1 MFCSNCG
8 KENEEGAKF
17 CAYCGTALNGELP
30 VPKDSEEILVTEVES
45 QSQVTDEKPEPVEKS
60 ELPAV
65 RPKKKKAWV
74 FVVAAIIVLAVA
86 AGAAGILA
94 FRNIK
99 EKQHYEDSVT
109 SGNRYLEELDYEKA
123 EAFYLD
129 AISIDP
135 KQKEPYQKLIDTY
148 VAQGKTKK
156 AVEMAEAA
164 VEAVPEKEVE
174 EFQEIIEEWK
184 YVEEYAWVTEP
195 SVEADDITYVPSSDN
210 YNLAYNERQYQ
221 KRSDYAVIKQGDL
234 YGLIGWDGKLAAD
247 VKYVDIS
254 ACYLGFN
261 EKYLMTAEAPVFD
274 ATMNSDWSLFFLDEA
289 KGEVEPAEGL
299 GGGVDLQGYYYYC
312 EKLRNVNEAEG
323 HYTQYFGYTFA
334 EPEGAIPVRESKKEY
349 TTSDSYYSEW
359 LSGPY
364 AIYSDGQLRTDFIYD
379 ECGSEVSGI
388 MAVKKDGKW
397 GYVDTNG
404 KEVIPFE
411 YDASWQSYPPNYS
424 QNDARLYCFG
434 AFEGYIP
441 LVKDGV
447 WEMRNANGDLV
458 IPAGIFETI
467 RPVHN
472 GKCWVKQNGKWGVIE
487 VGNSQTEV
495 MDEAESK
502 VTEEEDIYTEGEVE
516 MNGVLENVEWE
527 HPNGTPLTSR
537 VIRLDSPVTLKVSIV
552 GEMTEYK
559 NCERIQL
566 MDVEDD
572 IVSRLEGERVKVTG
586 KLAEGAHTAYYLD
599 PYVIWNAV
607 VVPEEDGDDTA
618 DGEKS
623 NAKVTENQSSLTEE
637 EIIAVSRSL
646 NVPDN
651 LEVEIKV
658 GEPFYWQAGSAWL
671 AHVSV
676 VYDGKTIAAADINVD
691 TKELATGIL
700 TYSP

>member
-74 FVVAAIIVLAVA
+74 FVVAAIIVLAIA

-94 FRNIK
+94 FRNIQ
-99 EKQHYEDSVT
+99 EKQHYEDSVA
-109 SGNRYLEELDYEKA
+109 SGNRYLEEMDYEKA

-164 VEAVPEKEVE
+164 VEAVPEKETE

-195 SVEADDITYVPSSDN
+195 SVEADDITYVPSSVYDS
-210 YNLAYNERQYQ
+210 LSYNERQYQ
-221 KRSDYAVIKQGDL
+221 KQSDYAVIKRGDL
-234 YGLIGWDGKLAAD
+234 YGMIDWEGKLIAEI
-247 VKYVDIS
+247 KYQDIS
-254 ACYLGFN
+254 GYFGGYML
-261 EKYLMTAEAPVFD
+261 TAEEP
-274 ATMNSDWSLFFLDEA
+274 TLDMGVYSTETLYFMDENTGNVSPTEH
-289 KGEVEPAEGL
+289 KGDTF
-299 GGGVDLQGYYYYC
+299 DLQGYYYYC
-312 EKLRNVNEAEG
+312 GKLRNVNEAEG

-334 EPEGAIPVRESKKEY
+334 EPEGAIPVRKSDKEY

-411 YDASWQSYPPNYS
+411 YDASWQSYA
-424 QNDARLYCFG
+424 QNDTRSYCFG

-447 WEMRNANGDLV
+447 WEMRNTNGDLV

-487 VGNSQTEV
+487 VGSSETES
-495 MDEAESK
+495 MTEEDTE
-502 VTEEEDIYTEGEVE
+502 VTEEQDIYTEGEVE
-516 MNGVLENVEWE
+516 MSGVLEIVEWE

-537 VIRLDSPVTLKVSIV
+537 VIRLDSPVTLKMSIV

-607 VVPEEDGDDTA
+607 VVPEEEGGDTA

-623 NAKVTENQSSLTEE
+623 NAKITENQSSLTEE

-646 NVPDN
+646 NVPDD

-658 GEPFYWQAGSAWL
+658 GEPFYWEAGNAWL

-676 VYDGKTIAAADINVD
+676 VYDGKTIAAADVNVD

>member
-17 CAYCGTALNGELP
+17 CAYCGTALNGKLP
-30 VPKDSEEILVTEVES
+30 VPKASEESLVTEEES
-45 QSQVTDEKPEPVEKS
+45 QSQVTDEKPESAEVS
-60 ELPAV
+60 ELSAR
-65 RPKKKKAWV
+65 RPKKKKTWV
-74 FVVAAIIVLAVA
+74 FVVAAIIILAVST
-86 AGAAGILA
+86 GAAGMLVL
-94 FRNIK
+94 RNIQ
-99 EKQHYEDSVT
+99 EKQHYEDSVA
-109 SGNRYLEELDYEKA
+109 SGNRYLEEMDYEKA

-164 VEAVPEKEVE
+164 VEAVPEKETE

-195 SVEADDITYVPSSDN
+195 SVEADDITYVPSSVFDS
-210 YNLAYNERQYQ
+210 LSYNERQYQ
-221 KRSDYAVIKQGDL
+221 KQSDYAVIKRGDL
-234 YGLIGWDGKLAAD
+234 YGMVDWDGKLVAEI
-247 VKYVDIS
+247 KYQDI
-254 ACYLGFN
+254 AGYFGGYML
-261 EKYLMTAEAPVFD
+261 TAEEPTRDMEMYSNESLYFMDESTGDVSPTKIKGDVFD
-274 ATMNSDWSLFFLDEA
+274 LW
-289 KGEVEPAEGL
+289 
-299 GGGVDLQGYYYYC
+299 GYYYYC
-312 EKLRNVNEAEG
+312 ERLRNVNEAVRVYIE
-323 HYTQYFGYTFA
+323 YFGYTFA
-334 EPEGAIPVRESKKEY
+334 EPEGAIPVRESDKEY
-349 TTSDSYYSEW
+349 TTSDSHYSEW

-411 YDASWQSYPPNYS
+411 YDASWQSYA
-424 QNDARLYCFG
+424 QNDTRSYCFG
-434 AFEGYIP
+434 AFGGYIP

-447 WEMRNANGDLV
+447 WEMRNTNGDLV

-487 VGNSQTEV
+487 VGSSETES
-495 MDEAESK
+495 MTEEDTE
-502 VTEEEDIYTEGEVE
+502 VTEEQDIYTEGEVE
-516 MNGVLENVEWE
+516 MSGVLEIVEWE

-572 IVSRLEGERVKVTG
+572 IVSHLEGERVKVTG

-607 VVPEEDGDDTA
+607 VVPEEEGDDTA

-658 GEPFYWQAGSAWL
+658 GEPFYWQAGNAWL
-671 AHVSV
+671 APVSV
-676 VYDGKTIAAADINVD
+676 VYDGKTIAAADVNVD